1 MTVRYT
7 QASEPF
13 KQRRINGMK
22 FGRSA
27 TATTKKEAQSEA
39 DKMRGKGIL
48 VRVVPE
54 NYRDGHVY
62 ALYTR

>member
-1 MTVRYT
+1 
-7 QASEPF
+7 
-13 KQRRINGMK
+13 MK